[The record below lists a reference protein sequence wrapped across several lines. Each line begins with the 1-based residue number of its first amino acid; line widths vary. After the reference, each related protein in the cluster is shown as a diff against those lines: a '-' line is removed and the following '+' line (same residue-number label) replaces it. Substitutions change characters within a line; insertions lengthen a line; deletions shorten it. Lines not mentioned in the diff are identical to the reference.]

1 MTPPATA
8 PTPLEVDVV
17 VIGAGLS
24 GLVTARLLHRAG
36 LRVLVLEAKNRV
48 GGRLLT
54 TTTSTGV
61 ALDAGGAWVGPGQDA
76 VLALLDELGIELI
89 PQYTEG
95 RNLLR
100 MGGRT
105 YRYRGDL
112 PRLGPAA
119 LLDLAHA
126 RWAIDRMARRL
137 GPPPWTGPYA
147 VRLDSQTVAGRLNR
161 HVHTRAVRLV
171 LQVATAASFACRPE
185 ELSLLAFAAHVGGN
199 GGLSRLI
206 GVRDGA
212 LAYRIAGG
220 AATLPTRLAHE
231 LTGRILLDH
240 PVTRIVRTADQATVT
255 VPGRTPITARRV
267 VIAMDPATARTIAHD
282 PPLPP
287 PRADLQSR
295 WQTGSGIKAHLVY
308 PRPWW
313 RDLGLTGAAVTD
325 TGTVRLTF
333 DVSPPGD
340 GPGILLALLGLPLI
354 DDPALLHPD
363 ARDHRRQRIVDD
375 LTILFGPQAR
385 DTIEYHE
392 QDWSTEPWQ
401 TGCLPRVPPG
411 LLGTH
416 HAWLTRPIGPLHWA
430 GSETSYL
437 GEGHMDGA
445 VRSAH
450 RAATEVLTALNRDPA
465 PPVGSGPLK

>member
-1 MTPPATA
+1 MTPRLTA
-8 PTPLEVDVV
+8 STPREADVV

-54 TTTSTGV
+54 TTTTAGV

-76 VLALLDELGIELI
+76 VLALLDELGIALI
-89 PQYTEG
+89 PQYTAG
-95 RNLLR
+95 HNLLR
-100 MGGRT
+100 IGGRT
-105 YRYRGDL
+105 HRYRGDL

-119 LLDLAHA
+119 LLDLARA
-126 RWAIDRMARRL
+126 RRAVDRMARRL
-137 GPPPWTGPYA
+137 GPPPLTGPYA
-147 VRLDSQTVAGRLNR
+147 ARLDTWTVAAWLDR
-161 HVHTRAVRLV
+161 HVHTRAARLI

-212 LAYRIAGG
+212 LAHRIAGG
-220 AATLPTRLAHE
+220 AATLTARLANE
-231 LTGRILLDH
+231 LTGRILLGH
-240 PVTRIVRTADQATVT
+240 PVTRITRTADHATVT

-287 PRADLQSR
+287 PRADLQTR
-295 WQTGSGIKAHLVY
+295 WQTGSGVKAHLVY

-340 GPGILLALLGLPLI
+340 GSGILLVLLGLPLI

-363 ARDHRRQRIVDD
+363 ARDRRRRKIVDD
-375 LTILFGPQAR
+375 LTALFGPKAR
-385 DTIEYHE
+385 DPIEYRE
-392 QDWSTEPWQ
+392 QDWSAEPWQ

-450 RAATEVLTALNRDPA
+450 RAATEVLDSLDCKAHGAL
-465 PPVGSGPLK
+465 